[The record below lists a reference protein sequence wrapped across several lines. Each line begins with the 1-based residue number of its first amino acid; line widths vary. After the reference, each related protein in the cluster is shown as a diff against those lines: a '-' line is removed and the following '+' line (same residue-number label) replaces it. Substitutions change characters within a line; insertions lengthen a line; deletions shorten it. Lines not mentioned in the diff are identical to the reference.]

1 MKKFLFA
8 LLILL
13 NFNCFSQIRIK
24 EIDSNLRPNSP
35 NYSNT
40 ITRQIIPFNQ
50 NWSFKLLD
58 SEKDGVALNVPA
70 TYNSRKDVIFQKAV
84 DFSSFNIKNN
94 KFTIHFLGISYSA
107 DILFNDIIIFKKA
120 GGSIPFFVE
129 IPNDLISTDNKNIL
143 KVVVEGELDSQ
154 ISIPL
159 FQRFLFPINSSG
171 ITRDVFLQII
181 PKENVQIEKYTSK
194 IDDNFK
200 SALLNFQLKTQL
212 GSTSENTKYKIEVS
226 ISDSSKSIANVNQA
240 LFNTELKNSSI
251 NINISNPKIWTIDDP
266 NKYLAEFKLFKNDSL
281 VDLSKKEIRIV
292 KFEKRSDGIFLNN
305 NKFDIKGVTYIPSDK
320 KFGELISYSELKKDL
335 QIIKGMGI
343 NSVRFAK
350 STPHPFA
357 LEICS
362 EIGLIPFIEIP
373 LNSPPKLIL
382 MDENFSFR
390 VERFIDEFVKSYSNY
405 STSMVIGV
413 GSGYLHDSN
422 IEFGLIEK
430 LSKAVHKFGNIITF
444 ASFNGVPQNKI
455 DDLDLY
461 GIEIFDKIEPFENV
475 ISTSNINPADI
486 FISEA
491 TYPNYNGSTNGY
503 LNPFSF
509 EAQARYFENIIDF
522 SNSKNTGGFFLN
534 TMFDFY
540 GDFSSLYTK
549 YDEDNLYSIG
559 ILGVD
564 KNVNRTSY
572 NVIKAKITNSQR
584 ITIPIGSTKDDSPMF
599 FIVVGLIL
607 SILMGVLVNS
617 KKKLREDATRALIRS
632 YNFFADIRD
641 HRIISGVATVFL
653 MLILAGAHSLLIIN
667 ILYYFRNGIL
677 FEKVLLSFG
686 NPSFISSLN
695 YFAWNPVE
703 AFFFFFM
710 FSVLLFLFVSAII
723 LLISFFVKIK
733 IYFTSIFFTVVWAV
747 LPLALLLPIKMVLYR
762 VLSADVI
769 NGYIYIFLLVYLLW
783 IANRVVK
790 GIYVIFDISAGK
802 AFLFTFFSLII
813 LLAGFLLYFQI
824 SYSTIYYL
832 ICVFNQANLI

>member
-1 MKKFLFA
+1 
-8 LLILL
+8 
-13 NFNCFSQIRIK
+13 
-24 EIDSNLRPNSP
+24 
-35 NYSNT
+35 
-40 ITRQIIPFNQ
+40 
-50 NWSFKLLD
+50 
-58 SEKDGVALNVPA
+58 
-70 TYNSRKDVIFQKAV
+70 
-84 DFSSFNIKNN
+84 
-94 KFTIHFLGISYSA
+94 
-107 DILFNDIIIFKKA
+107 
-120 GGSIPFFVE
+120 
-129 IPNDLISTDNKNIL
+129 
-143 KVVVEGELDSQ
+143 
-154 ISIPL
+154 
-159 FQRFLFPINSSG
+159 
-171 ITRDVFLQII
+171 
-181 PKENVQIEKYTSK
+181 
-194 IDDNFK
+194 
-200 SALLNFQLKTQL
+200 
-212 GSTSENTKYKIEVS
+212 
-226 ISDSSKSIANVNQA
+226 
-240 LFNTELKNSSI
+240 
-251 NINISNPKIWTIDDP
+251 
-266 NKYLAEFKLFKNDSL
+266 
-281 VDLSKKEIRIV
+281 
-292 KFEKRSDGIFLNN
+292 
-305 NKFDIKGVTYIPSDK
+305 
-320 KFGELISYSELKKDL
+320 
-335 QIIKGMGI
+335 
-343 NSVRFAK
+343 
-350 STPHPFA
+350 
-357 LEICS
+357 
-362 EIGLIPFIEIP
+362 
-373 LNSPPKLIL
+373 
-382 MDENFSFR
+382 
-390 VERFIDEFVKSYSNY
+390 
-405 STSMVIGV
+405 MVIGV